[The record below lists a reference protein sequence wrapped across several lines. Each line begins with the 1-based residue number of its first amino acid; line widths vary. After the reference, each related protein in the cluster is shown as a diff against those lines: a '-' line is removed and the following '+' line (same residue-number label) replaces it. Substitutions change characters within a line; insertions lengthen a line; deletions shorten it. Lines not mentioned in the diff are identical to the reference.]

1 MIEFLKRHKDN
12 ILLGILVL
20 YVISL
25 GVVTLDELFDFGWF
39 PTELEKQINVQIE
52 KIKSDDPSLQEE
64 GKMDILEDKG
74 DFAVP
79 QLIRLLDDEK
89 ELTRKNAIELLTK
102 LTDQNFGED
111 IKAWKLWYR
120 KNKDSF

>member
-1 MIEFLKRHKDN
+1 MIEHLKKNKDN

-39 PTELEKQINVQIE
+39 PTELEKQINVQID
-52 KIKSDDPSLQEE
+52 KIKSDDPRVQEE
-64 GKMDILEDKG
+64 GKRDILDDKG

-79 QLIRLLDDEK
+79 QLIRLLGDKK
-89 ELTRKNAIELLTK
+89 ELTRKHAIDLLTK
-102 LTDQNFGED
+102 LTKQNFGED
-111 IKAWKLWYR
+111 IKAWKLWYKKH
-120 KNKDSF
+120 KNEF